1 MNHIK
6 QLAGQTAV
14 YGIGN
19 VIPRF
24 LNLLLIPF
32 YTNVFEPGEYGI
44 ITELYAYVVFLIIFL
59 TYGLETGFFRYSEGE
74 ADKSSVYKTSLLS
87 ILTSSLLWF
96 GLVFLF
102 YRDIAVSLDYRGK
115 ENYIL
120 WLGLTVGID
129 AFSSIPF
136 ARIRQENKALK
147 YAVIRII
154 EVSVNIGLNL
164 FFILYCHNHYHE
176 IAWIDKIYNPEI
188 RIGYVLVS
196 NLIASSVKVLLLSG
210 EIFSVKGSFN
220 FQLWK
225 RIMVYSLPLLIA
237 GLAGAINEVFDRPLL
252 KLLVSEPLD
261 PMVELG
267 LYGANFKLAM
277 LVTIFIQMFRYAAE
291 PFFFSK
297 MNESNARIIYADV
310 MKYFVFATLVICLGV
325 LLYIDVFKYF
335 IGPEYWTALGIVPI
349 ILAANVFMGIYYNLA
364 VWFKLTN
371 RTRFGAYLVLTGA
384 AITIIVN
391 VLFIPKYSFYAS
403 AWGHF
408 TAYFVMVLIS
418 YMLGRKYYRID
429 YDLKKIGLYMA
440 GAIIIYLVFSYVKI
454 DNLLMEY
461 LLKTLVLIIYVSI
474 FALSEKIISPK
485 FLMKK
490 ME

>member
-1 MNHIK
+1 LKHIK

-14 YGIGN
+14 YGIGI

-32 YTNVFEPGEYGI
+32 YTNVFDPGEYGI

-59 TYGLETGFFRYSEGE
+59 TYGLETGFFRYSEGGE
-74 ADKSSVYKTSLLS
+74 DKNSVFKTALIS
-87 ILTSSLLWF
+87 ILTSSLFWLV
-96 GLVFLF
+96 LVFLF
-102 YRDIAVSLDYRGK
+102 YGAIAEMLDYKGR

-120 WLGLTVGID
+120 WLGLIVGID

-136 ARIRQENKALK
+136 AKIRLQNRALK
-147 YAVIRII
+147 YAIIRII
-154 EVSVNIGLNL
+154 EVGVNIGLNL
-164 FFILYCHNHYHE
+164 FFILYCHNHYE
-176 IAWIDKIYNPEI
+176 QVAWINKIYNPEI

-196 NLIASSVKVLLLSG
+196 NLIASLVKLLLLSK

-220 FQLWK
+220 LQLWK

-297 MNESNARIIYADV
+297 MNDSNAKTIYADV

-335 IGPEYWTALGIVPI
+335 IGPEYWSALGIVPI

-371 RTRFGAYLVLTGA
+371 KTKYGAFLVLTGA
-384 AITIIVN
+384 AVTIITN
-391 VLFIPKYSFYAS
+391 VIFIPDFSFYAS

-408 TAYFVMVLIS
+408 AAYFIMVLIS
-418 YMLGRKYYRID
+418 YFLGRKYYKIN
-429 YDLKKIGLYMA
+429 YDLKKIGSYMA
-440 GAIIIYLVFSYVKI
+440 GAIIIYLFFSYLKT
-454 DNLLMEY
+454 DNLFLEY
-461 LLKTLVLIIYVSI
+461 LLKTVVLIIYLII
-474 FALSEKIISPK
+474 FVLAEKIINPK
-485 FLMKK
+485 SLLKK
-490 ME
+490 LE